1 MRQKFMIFQDTD
13 KNTLTI
19 REYAVVNKKP
29 KRWFRRCCARKIFH
43 LWSKKP
49 MTVQASRNLSPRG
62 VEALVTPLRT
72 TNLFPIKPYAT
83 KIAESVIAMYDS
95 SEDNSAELFFDDQ
108 GP

>member
-1 MRQKFMIFQDTD
+1 MKKEEDFS
-13 KNTLTI
+13 LTAEETYDGASI
-19 REYAVVNKKP
+19 
-29 KRWFRRCCARKIFH
+29 
-43 LWSKKP
+43 SKSIYK
-49 MTVQASRNLSPRG
+49 G
-62 VEALVTPLRT
+62 VEALVTTLRT